1 MNDLHK
7 LVSDQMGDMAAD
19 SPAAGKLARQ
29 FGSLTGGEV
38 YAESIAARHGVA
50 FFMLRKGLEKRLVLV
65 WSAAA
70 SPTIQADFDG
80 EQLTGHIDGA
90 DVAGKI
96 CLTNAANADALRR
109 HIRWTGPSLIGLTK
123 SVGLGDRLGLA
134 TPGHVRAV
142 MGTDVA
148 PVFAQQSIRE
158 LARTER
164 TPQDVI
170 DAATW
175 GVFQAGW
182 RHPSGADAD
191 HLKTIEDIEATLP
204 AGFCM
209 FTIDPSDHVDNGAD
223 TDDAGRLV
231 EKFEALPW
239 NELECASSD
248 WMNTYAGKTFTLP
261 GGMVLCFDREDVL
274 RAGVKY
280 GSAVAHVCKLAR
292 HLALRAG
299 DRFELEM
306 SVDETTTPTSLL
318 EHYFVANELKRLGV
332 RCVSL
337 APRFV
342 GEFEKGVDYKGDLHR
357 FERQLIGH
365 VAIARHLGPYK
376 ISIHSGS
383 DKFSIYPI
391 AAEHAGDLVHV
402 KTAGTSYLEALRVA
416 ATKAPGL
423 FREVLDF
430 ARDRFDTDKATYHI
444 SADLA
449 RVPVGEAIHDGDL
462 PKLLDQH
469 DARQVLHVTFG
480 SVLTW
485 RRDDGGWLLRDRL
498 LTMLMEHEQT
508 YCQMLAEHLG
518 RHVAPFAGL

>member
-1 MNDLHK
+1 MIDLHR
-7 LVSDQMGDMAAD
+7 LVSDEAGDIAAG
-19 SPAAGKLARQ
+19 SPAADKLARQ
-29 FGSLTGGEV
+29 FGALTGGDV
-38 YAESIAARHGVA
+38 YPESIAARHGVA
-50 FFMLRKGLEKRLVLV
+50 FFMLRKGLEKRLVLM

-70 SPTIQADFDG
+70 LPTLQSDFEG
-80 EQLTGHIDGA
+80 QTITGQIDSA

-96 CLTNAANADALRR
+96 CPTNAANARALRR

-142 MGTDVA
+142 AGTDVA

-170 DAATW
+170 DTVTW
-175 GVFQAGW
+175 GVFQGGW
-182 RHPSGADAD
+182 RQPSGADAD
-191 HLKTIEDIEATLP
+191 HLKTIDDIEATLA

-209 FTIDPSDHVDNGAD
+209 FTIDPSDHVDNDAD
-223 TDDAGRLV
+223 TADAGHLG

-248 WMNTYAGKTFTLP
+248 WMNSYAGKAFALP
-261 GGMVLCFDREDVL
+261 GGLVLRFDREDVL

-280 GSAVAHVCKLAR
+280 GSAVAHTCKLAR
-292 HLALRAG
+292 HLASRAG

-318 EHYFVANELKRLGV
+318 EHYFVASELKRLRV

-357 FERQLIGH
+357 FERQLAGH

-430 ARDRFDTDKATYHI
+430 ARERFDTDKATYHI
-444 SADLA
+444 SADLS
-449 RVPVGEAIHDGDL
+449 RVPASEAIQDDDL
-462 PKLLDQH
+462 PSLLDEH

-498 LTMLMEHEQT
+498 LTMLMEHEHT

-518 RHVAPFAGL
+518 RHVDPFARR

>member
-1 MNDLHK
+1 MTDLHA
-7 LVSDQMGDMAAD
+7 LMSDQAVDIAAD

-29 FGSLTGGEV
+29 FGALTDGNV
-38 YAESIAARHGVA
+38 YRESIVARYGVA
-50 FFMLRKGLEKRLVLV
+50 FFMLRKGLEKRLALV

-70 SPTIQADFDG
+70 SPTIQNDFEG
-80 EQLTGHIDGA
+80 EQVTGHIDGA
-90 DVAGKI
+90 DVTCKV
-96 CLTNAANADALRR
+96 CPTNAANAGALRR
-109 HIRWTGPSLIGLTK
+109 HIRWTGPSLVGLSK

-142 MGTDVA
+142 AGTDVA
-148 PVFAQQSIRE
+148 PIFAQQSIRE

-182 RHPSGADAD
+182 RQPSGADAD
-191 HLKTIEDIEATLP
+191 HLKTIDDIEATLA

-239 NELECASSD
+239 DRLECASRD
-248 WMNTYAGKTFTLP
+248 WMNTYGGKTFALP
-261 GGMVLCFDREDVL
+261 GGLVLCFEREDVL

-318 EHYFVANELKRLGV
+318 EHYFVANELKRLSV

-342 GEFEKGVDYKGDLHR
+342 GEFEKGVDYKGDVHR
-357 FERQLIGH
+357 FERQLVGH

-391 AAEHAGDLVHV
+391 VAKHAGDLVHV

-449 RVPVGEAIHDGDL
+449 RVPAIETIRDEDL
-462 PKLLDQH
+462 PGLVDQH

-485 RRDDGGWLLRDRL
+485 RRDDGAWLLRDRL
-498 LTMLMEHEQT
+498 LTMLMEHEET
-508 YCQMLAEHLG
+508 YCQMLAAHLG
-518 RHVAPFAGL
+518 RHVDPFAGH